1 MKSACISR
9 QRQLMLGIMMYIQD
23 YDEVFP
29 STANM
34 DTPNKIMW
42 TQTLLPYA
50 KRKEDYVC
58 PYAGVVTNFLGY
70 RSQSTGVYVDK
81 WKDRNL
87 ASIGLTTQF
96 ILDKTDKEG
105 FNKGIGVAA
114 LEKPNSTVIL
124 ADTPNL
130 SENMPS
136 ANSVYEGGYM
146 FDPCAPQSVNGVPP
160 ILERKYSFLSTQMP
174 LKSMRG
180 PLAAR
185 HQGGVNIGF
194 ADGHVKWQS
203 KNTLRS
209 SKDLVW
215 RFRGCP

>member
-1 MKSACISR
+1 
-9 QRQLMLGIMMYIQD
+9 
-23 YDEVFP
+23 VF
-29 STANM
+29 
-34 DTPNKIMW
+34 
-42 TQTLLPYA
+42 
-50 KRKEDYVC
+50 
-58 PYAGVVTNFLGY
+58 TNFLGY

-124 ADTPNL
+124 ADTTNL

-146 FDPCAPQSVNGVPP
+146 FDPCSPESKEGIPP
-160 ILERKYSFLSTQMP
+160 IAERKTTFLSQNVRSKYTH
-174 LKSMRG
+174 G
-180 PLAAR
+180 PLSPR
-185 HQGGVNIGF
+185 HGNGLHIGF
-194 ADGHVKWQS
+194 ADGHVKYYSVQ
-203 KNTLRS
+203 KLRED
-209 SKDLVW
+209 KDLIW
-215 RFRGCP
+215 RFRGCPQGNGVKY